1 MTKTKRNNECHLEF
15 VQNKFAKRNNE
26 SNMNRAV
33 DISSGS
39 CQSIPIFATYSC
51 LPCQFRIS
59 IIHKDSNKGS
69 LDKHKHNCTQTE
81 MVILIIERRIHATL
95 HWRGQG
101 HERSC
106 CWGGD
111 SVGPLLW
118 TRLCVT
124 CPQDICNK
132 IKS

>member
-51 LPCQFRIS
+51 PSCLLFF
-59 IIHKDSNKGS
+59 KA
-69 LDKHKHNCTQTE
+69 
-81 MVILIIERRIHATL
+81 ILIGGKLGQTKTKLHTDRDGYTNITERRMPATL
-95 HWRGQG
+95 ALDRT
-101 HERSC
+101 RSPA
-106 CWGGD
+106 
-111 SVGPLLW
+111 VMLLG
-118 TRLCVT
+118 RR
-124 CPQDICNK
+124 
-132 IKS
+132 